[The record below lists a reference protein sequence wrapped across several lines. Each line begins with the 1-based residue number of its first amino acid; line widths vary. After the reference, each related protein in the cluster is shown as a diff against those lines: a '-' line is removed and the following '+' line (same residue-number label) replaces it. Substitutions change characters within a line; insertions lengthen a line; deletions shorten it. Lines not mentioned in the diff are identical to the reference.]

1 MNQKSSVIQ
10 ILKSVQRV
18 LTSDMQM
25 LQAASIHKIATTSMG
40 GRVERLSLTRT
51 FEGQVGVN
59 RFSQAHTLG
68 ELT

>member
-1 MNQKSSVIQ
+1 
-10 ILKSVQRV
+10 
-18 LTSDMQM
+18 MQM
-25 LQAASIHKIATTSMG
+25 LQAAGIHKIATTSMG

-51 FEGQVGVN
+51 FEGQVGLN